1 MKKLLLSRKFQ
12 QISNQKKGETGFTL
26 IELLVVIL
34 MIGVI
39 AAIAAPGWLGFVS
52 QRRVTAANDV
62 VLRALQ
68 DAQSKAKKEKVSYS
82 VSFRSNPGRA
92 PEIAIYRTVQ
102 ADNSS
107 PNATTVFD
115 PTTNNAV
122 WRSLGQDVEFKP
134 GQVILGTNLDSE
146 NENRNNGTTI
156 NYSPQAEAKI
166 TFDDMGVLDQTRST
180 PNTTPPL
187 TVVVAAPRGD
197 GTNPIDSTRR
207 CVKITTILGSIQPGR
222 GNECNLS
229 NLSN

>member
-1 MKKLLLSRKFQ
+1 MKKLLLSQKFQ
-12 QISNQKKGETGFTL
+12 QVSNQKKGETGFTL
-26 IELLVVIL
+26 IELLVVTL

-68 DAQSKAKKEKVSYS
+68 DAQRNAKKEKLSYS
-82 VSFRSNPGRA
+82 VSFRSQPGKA
-92 PEIAIYRTVQ
+92 PEIAIYRTKKP
-102 ADNSS
+102 DRSDIN
-107 PNATTVFD
+107 PNDIGV
-115 PTTNNAV
+115 NG
-122 WRSLGQDVEFKP
+122 WKSLGQDVEFKP
-134 GQVILGTNLDSE
+134 GQVILGTNLDG
-146 NENRNNGTTI
+146 ENRNNGTTI

-229 NLSN
+229 N